1 MGGALL
7 RINVSQAHYRAA
19 IPYELNCFEGL

>member
-7 RINVSQAHYRAA
+7 RINASQAHYRAA
-19 IPYELNCFEGL
+19 TPYELNFREGL